1 MSVFRYHNQ
10 EQVPSGRRPGFGAGR
25 VSPSAHRPDTGR
37 IAGRYVSAT
46 CPVLNGPA
54 GVAVTAVPFA
64 VARAGHRAPH

>member
-1 MSVFRYHNQ
+1 MSVFHYHDQ
-10 EQVPSGRRPGFGAGR
+10 EQIPS
-25 VSPSAHRPDTGR
+25 GR

-46 CPVLNGPA
+46 CPVLNEPA